1 MYDLY
6 INGIDSVELFSDPD
20 LALDHFIAVFNSV
33 SDIHAPY
40 KNLRVKKRSN
50 PWFSHDINSLI
61 HQRNAAWKLA
71 RSSGSTNNW
80 QLFRHLRNKCTY
92 SIRRAKASYYVN
104 SLAACGNNSSKFWKI
119 LNTIK
124 GASPFSSTLPR
135 QIDLSSE
142 VLIDPTDI
150 CEAFNTHF
158 IKTGDLF
165 DQCNAMV
172 PMLGSA
178 SALFQGSCQCSG
190 NQPLWCLYIKEE
202 ARMT

>member
-124 GASPFSSTLPR
+124 GASPFSSTLPDKLTSVLR
-135 QIDLSSE
+135 SSLTLQTYAKLSTPTLLRLVTYLISVMPWSPCWE
-142 VLIDPTDI
+142 V
-150 CEAFNTHF
+150 
-158 IKTGDLF
+158 
-165 DQCNAMV
+165 QV
-172 PMLGSA
+172 PFFRAHA
-178 SALFQGSCQCSG
+178 SALEISLCGAS
-190 NQPLWCLYIKEE
+190 
-202 ARMT
+202 T